1 MRPNVMELVERIIK
15 PNGYRVKKL
24 VVQVYR
30 KNVEKMIEMI
40 KKLDKEQIVK
50 IEIKFEGGFIK
61 SEEEY

>member
-1 MRPNVMELVERIIK
+1 MELVERIIK